1 MKLKEI
7 QNKKIVKNINM
18 RESYI
23 TEDDEA
29 YIFTVD
35 LSQKLLLGQVGEL
48 VDALREG
55 LQSSAEPLVVGL
67 DGGEVAREHGLAV
80 SGLGAGPDN
89 PIQFNNKTI
98 INF

>member
-1 MKLKEI
+1 
-7 QNKKIVKNINM
+7 M
-18 RESYI
+18 RESYV
-23 TEDDEA
+23 TENDWA
-29 YIFTVD
+29 YIVTVD
-35 LSQKLLLGQVGEL
+35 VSQKLLLCQVGEL

-67 DGGEVAREHGLAV
+67 DGGEVAREHGLAMG
-80 SGLGAGPDN
+80 GLGAGPDN

>member
-7 QNKKIVKNINM
+7 QNQKVVKNLNM
-18 RESYI
+18 RKIYI

-35 LSQKLLLGQVGEL
+35 VSQELLLGQVGEL

-55 LQSSAEPLVVGL
+55 LKSSAEPLVVGL

-80 SGLGAGPDN
+80 RGLGAGPGN
-89 PIQFNNKTI
+89 PI
-98 INF
+98 